1 MRGTRNATGENL
13 LRWISFIDSITTF
26 IIHHPF
32 TLTNAKTGGISKGN
46 NVNGTSSLNASSL
59 LLAATARARC
69 VFVHVAVS
77 VRLPSPR
84 ALRRTAYIYR
94 PVCAMK
100 YEGDFGPPLEPLP
113 WFYATMAS
121 LLQSIASYRDGISVL
136 KPPTGNQLFGNFKP

>member
-1 MRGTRNATGENL
+1 MRGTRNVTGENL

-32 TLTNAKTGGISKGN
+32 TLTPGLKRCLLKITANAKTGGTSKGN

-84 ALRRTAYIYR
+84 ALRRNVYIY
-94 PVCAMK
+94 
-100 YEGDFGPPLEPLP
+100 L
-113 WFYATMAS
+113 AS
-121 LLQSIASYRDGISVL
+121 LCALTQVRSRLTCAVLHNVVLFVVFGTILQ
-136 KPPTGNQLFGNFKP
+136 QC

>member
-1 MRGTRNATGENL
+1 MRGTRNVTGENL

-32 TLTNAKTGGISKGN
+32 TLTPGLKRCLLKITANTKTGGTSKGN

-59 LLAATARARC
+59 LLAATARARR

-84 ALRRTAYIYR
+84 ALPRNVYIY
-94 PVCAMK
+94 
-100 YEGDFGPPLEPLP
+100 L
-113 WFYATMAS
+113 AS
-121 LLQSIASYRDGISVL
+121 LCALTLVADHLSQ
-136 KPPTGNQLFGNFKP
+136 